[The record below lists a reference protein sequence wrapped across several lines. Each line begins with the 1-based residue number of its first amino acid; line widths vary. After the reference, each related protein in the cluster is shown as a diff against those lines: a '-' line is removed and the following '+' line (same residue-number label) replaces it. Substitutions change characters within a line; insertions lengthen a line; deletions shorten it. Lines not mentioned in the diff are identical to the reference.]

1 MLRKITIYLEDAEPL
16 PEGIR
21 GATSCEKLTEEKE
34 TYYMMINGVLP
45 DEEQEKTFMHECRHI
60 YRGDFMPGLNVQMIE
75 RQSH

>member
-34 TYYMMINGVLP
+34 TYYMMMNR
-45 DEEQEKTFMHECRHI
+45 KRHLCTSAGI
-60 YRGDFMPGLNVQMIE
+60 YTEVI
-75 RQSH
+75 S

>member
-34 TYYMMINGVLP
+34 TYYMMMSSAG
-45 DEEQEKTFMHECRHI
+45 
-60 YRGDFMPGLNVQMIE
+60 
-75 RQSH
+75 